1 MGCWAQVELTGAIR
15 QISFKRDQQLRGSHL
30 LFISYN
36 PSSYVAIFIYS
47 FSFTHHP
54 QVYYEIIIDVGR
66 VISVLAFLSGH
77 RDDQS
82 SIPFQVGFLFSFSFH
97 CQLLLTAGYQ
107 NCDDRIDVL

>member
-1 MGCWAQVELTGAIR
+1 MLNV
-15 QISFKRDQQLRGSHL
+15 ISSMRGSHL

-47 FSFTHHP
+47 FSFTHYP
-54 QVYYEIIIDVGR
+54 QVYYEIEIDVGL

-82 SIPFQVGFLFSFSFH
+82 SIPYQVGFLFSFSFS
-97 CQLLLTAGYQ
+97 LSIATDSRLPKL
-107 NCDDRIDVL
+107 R